1 MLRRHKELM
10 ENYLR
15 KLGQT
20 ELNFYPMGLGTAS
33 FAGVNMV
40 GANIYHKPTDKKI
53 NELID
58 NALIETQAS
67 ENNKLIIDTSAQ
79 YGESEL
85 RIGNYIKN
93 NQDKIKKIYICT
105 KWGLKFKSD
114 DFAIQDYSLK
124 NLDFKK

>member
-15 KLGQT
+15 KLGET

-40 GANIYHKPTDKKI
+40 GSNIYQKPTDKKI

-85 RIGNYIKN
+85 RIG
-93 NQDKIKKIYICT
+93 T
-105 KWGLKFKSD
+105 
-114 DFAIQDYSLK
+114 
-124 NLDFKK
+124 

>member
-1 MLRRHKELM
+1 MI

-15 KLGQT
+15 KLGET

-40 GANIYHKPTDKKI
+40 GSNNYQKPTDKKI

-93 NQDKIKKIYICT
+93 NQDKIKKIYI
-105 KWGLKFKSD
+105 WPSR
-114 DFAIQDYSLK
+114 
-124 NLDFKK
+124 